1 MTTPASRR
9 FDAVICDIDGCLAPE
24 STAPMDAPALAR
36 IAEYNT
42 LAQTRR
48 DRPVV
53 TLCSGRPQPFV
64 EALCRLLQNTTV
76 PCVAENGVWLFDPRD
91 SRFLIDPAITDAH
104 LDAVEEAEHW
114 VRHELGPRGV
124 VIQPGKAA
132 SLSIWHPD
140 TAMLKAMQPRLREE
154 FAKRAWP
161 LRVSATVAWINCDLA
176 HISKASGV
184 KRLVAETGLSR
195 ERLAGVGDMPS
206 DQAIADNVSFFAC
219 PANADPTLARGAD
232 FVSQRHEVL
241 GVLDILE
248 HVRTLNAG

>member
-1 MTTPASRR
+1 MPSLSRR

-42 LAQTRR
+42 RAQSVG

-64 EALCRLLQNTTV
+64 EALCRLLHNTSV

-91 SRFLIDPAITDAH
+91 SRFLIDPTITDAH
-104 LDAVEEAEHW
+104 LDAIEEAEHW
-114 VRHELGPRGV
+114 VRYELGPRGV

-140 TAMLKAMQPRLREE
+140 TTMLKAMQPRLREE
-154 FAKRAWP
+154 FARRGWP
-161 LRVSATVAWINCDLA
+161 LRVSATVAWINCDLE
-176 HISKASGV
+176 HVSKASGV
-184 KRLVAETGLSR
+184 RRLVAETGLTR
-195 ERLAGVGDMPS
+195 ERLAGIGDMPS
-206 DQAIADNVSFFAC
+206 DQAIADNVGYFAC
-219 PANADPTLARGAD
+219 PVNADATLSKNAHY
-232 FVSQRHEVL
+232 VSPRHEVL

-248 HVRTLNAG
+248 RLAG